1 MINDFAQ
8 ASALIGEFQ
17 RKLEVIVKRDASRH
31 LMDAH
36 MPASLLMLLEDE
48 LMPLLA
54 EAINEIEYDPT
65 PQYAEEPGI
74 TMAEMHSGAWVQHQA
89 MHS

>member
-1 MINDFAQ
+1 MINDFDQ
-8 ASALIGEFQ
+8 ASKLIAEFQ
-17 RKLEVIVKRDASRH
+17 RKLEVVVKRDASRH

-36 MPASLLMLLEDE
+36 MPISLLMLLEDE
-48 LMPLLA
+48 MLPLLQA
-54 EAINEIEYDPT
+54 AIDDIEYDPT

-74 TMAEMHSGAWVQHQA
+74 TMAEMHSGAWAQHQA

>member
-1 MINDFAQ
+1 MINDFDQ
-8 ASALIGEFQ
+8 ASKLIAEFQ
-17 RKLEVIVKRDASRH
+17 RKIEVVVKRDASRH

-36 MPASLLMLLEDE
+36 MPISLLMLLEDE
-48 LMPLLA
+48 MLPLLQA
-54 EAINEIEYDPT
+54 AIDDIEYDPT
-65 PQYAEEPGI
+65 PQCAEEPGI

>member
-1 MINDFAQ
+1 MINDFDQ
-8 ASALIGEFQ
+8 ASKLIAEFQ
-17 RKLEVIVKRDASRH
+17 RKIEVVVKRDASRH

-36 MPASLLMLLEDE
+36 MPISLLMLLEDE
-48 LMPLLA
+48 MLPLLQA
-54 EAINEIEYDPT
+54 AIEEIEYDPT
-65 PQYAEEPGI
+65 PQYSEEPGI

>member
-36 MPASLLMLLEDE
+36 MPHTFLCLLEDE
-48 LMPLLA
+48 LLPLLQA
-54 EAINEIEYDPT
+54 AIDEIEYDPT
-65 PQYAEEPGI
+65 PEYSEEPGI
-74 TMAEMHSGAWVQHQA
+74 TMAEMHSAAWAEHQA

>member
-8 ASALIGEFQ
+8 ASALICEFH
-17 RKLEVIVKRDASRH
+17 RKLEVIVKRDSSRH
-31 LMDAH
+31 MMDAH
-36 MPASLLMLLEDE
+36 MPSSLLMLLEDE
-48 LMPLLA
+48 MLPLLQ
-54 EAINEIEYDPT
+54 EAIEDIEYDPT

-74 TMAEMHSGAWVQHQA
+74 TMAEMHSAAWAQHQA

>member
-8 ASALIGEFQ
+8 ASALIAEFQ

-48 LMPLLA
+48 LMLLLA

-74 TMAEMHSGAWVQHQA
+74 TMAEMHSGAWAQHQA

>member
-8 ASALIGEFQ
+8 ASALIAEFQ
-17 RKLEVIVKRDASRH
+17 CKLEVIVKRDASRH

-36 MPASLLMLLEDE
+36 MPVSLLMLLEDE
-48 LMPLLA
+48 MLPLLQA
-54 EAINEIEYDPT
+54 AIDDIEYDPT

-74 TMAEMHSGAWVQHQA
+74 TMAEMHSGAWAQHQA

>member
-8 ASALIGEFQ
+8 ASALIAEFQ

-48 LMPLLA
+48 MLPLLQA
-54 EAINEIEYDPT
+54 AIDDIEYDPT
-65 PQYAEEPGI
+65 PQYSEEPGI
-74 TMAEMHSGAWVQHQA
+74 TMAEMHSAAWAQHQA

>member
-8 ASALIGEFQ
+8 ASALICEFQ

-36 MPASLLMLLEDE
+36 MPVSLLMLLEDE

-54 EAINEIEYDPT
+54 EASNEIEYDPT

-74 TMAEMHSGAWVQHQA
+74 TMAEMHSGAWAQHQA

>member
-8 ASALIGEFQ
+8 ASALICEFH
-17 RKLEVIVKRDASRH
+17 RKLEVLVKQDSSRH
-31 LMDAH
+31 MMDAH
-36 MPASLLMLLEDE
+36 MPVSLLMLLEDE
-48 LMPLLA
+48 MLPLLQ
-54 EAINEIEYDPT
+54 EAIDDIEYDPT

-74 TMAEMHSGAWVQHQA
+74 TMAEMHSAAWAQHQA

>member
-8 ASALIGEFQ
+8 ASALIAEFQ

-36 MPASLLMLLEDE
+36 MPVSLLMLLEDE
-48 LMPLLA
+48 MLPLLQA
-54 EAINEIEYDPT
+54 AIDDIEYDPT

-74 TMAEMHSGAWVQHQA
+74 TMAEMHSGAWTQHQA

>member
-36 MPASLLMLLEDE
+36 MPPSFLMFLEDE
-48 LMPLLA
+48 MLPLLQ
-54 EAINEIEYDPT
+54 EAIDDIEYDPT

-74 TMAEMHSGAWVQHQA
+74 TMAEMHSAAWAEHQA